1 VALEAMK
8 NNDLSIA
15 LDELKQA
22 AGLAPSNALIWY
34 NIAVVE
40 SKKGDSKAAL
50 EHLHKAT
57 SLGLPSSQQED
68 VDKLEAKLTYD
79 LKKKTLSE
87 KQPGTPAVPKTT
99 AGARESSMRALN
111 TGINEIGAITADYQ
125 PIGFILETSTGKLWW
140 RSLTKSGCEGGRVAI
155 WMSGARLTEL
165 DPNSVAEGVDN
176 DGHKAL
182 GFACKSGATCVENWA
197 SPICWSLEIMG
208 MTAKPPNVQE
218 VINKDFVYTGSQGD
232 VKTTFRFMGRQ
243 DALAI
248 DTTGDPDGTQRA
260 INLLKHLIT
269 SEQSR

>member
-140 RSLTKSGCEGGRVAI
+140 RSLDARADELRYGCRERG
-155 WMSGARLTEL
+155 
-165 DPNSVAEGVDN
+165 
-176 DGHKAL
+176 
-182 GFACKSGATCVENWA
+182 
-197 SPICWSLEIMG
+197 
-208 MTAKPPNVQE
+208 
-218 VINKDFVYTGSQGD
+218 
-232 VKTTFRFMGRQ
+232 
-243 DALAI
+243 
-248 DTTGDPDGTQRA
+248 
-260 INLLKHLIT
+260 
-269 SEQSR
+269 